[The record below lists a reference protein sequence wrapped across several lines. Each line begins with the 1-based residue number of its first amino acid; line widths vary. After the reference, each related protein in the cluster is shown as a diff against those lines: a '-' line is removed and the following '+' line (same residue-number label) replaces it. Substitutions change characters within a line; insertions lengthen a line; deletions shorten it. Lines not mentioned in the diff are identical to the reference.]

1 MKRPELLAIKK
12 NPFSWRWKKFR
23 PMCLLWTFFFLSR
36 VFVYAQNP
44 GNGKTLDLD
53 ETLKVLGNSSSGVFE
68 LRWDPFLRVGVFSSG
83 DHYAAFET
91 GGEGEIGLVLFDS
104 REILTLPLPYTEQ
117 GALRFP
123 ETFVSRIRNTF
134 NRTYQDELGRFR
146 IAAIVV
152 DPGHG
157 GRDTGAIGTHIVNGK
172 TFKSV
177 EKDITLKVSKLLHTR
192 LSAAFPDKKVLMTRT
207 GDTFPSLE
215 ARVDMANSVPLKEN
229 EAVIYISLHANAS
242 FSKNARGYEIWYLN
256 RDYRREVV
264 VPGKYES
271 PELVSILNRMLEEEF
286 TTESIMVAKSIMNR
300 INESLGKLIPSR
312 GLKAEEWFV
321 VRNARM
327 PSVLVEM
334 GFVTNLEDALLLNDN
349 GYLQKLSEAI
359 YKGIADFIALFER
372 SGGFTAIP

>member
-1 MKRPELLAIKK
+1 MFAH
-12 NPFSWRWKKFR
+12 
-23 PMCLLWTFFFLSR
+23 
-36 VFVYAQNP
+36 AQNP
-44 GNGKTLDLD
+44 GTGKILDLD
-53 ETLKVLGNSSSGVFE
+53 ETLKVLGNSSSGAFE
-68 LRWDPFLRVGVFSSG
+68 LRWDPFLRAGVFSSG

-91 GGEGEIGLVLFDS
+91 GGEGELGLVLFDS

-157 GRDTGAIGTHIVNGK
+157 GRDTGAIGTHTVNGK

-192 LSAAFPDKKVLMTRT
+192 LSAGFPDKKVLMTRT

-215 ARVDMANSVPLKEN
+215 TRVDMANSVPLKEN

-264 VPGKYES
+264 DPGKYES
-271 PELVSILNRMLEEEF
+271 PELVSILNHMLEEEF

-334 GFVTNLEDALLLNDN
+334 GFVTNLEDALLLNDH